1 MTTSLTQSLG
11 QWVQLAG
18 AGALSAKLARVTP
31 SYKPRRAARR
41 SHRSRTCRSVNTD
54 SVILC
59 RFRVRALRAVAI
71 APASAFALSAVAL
84 RRRHLARRRLGARRE
99 NAAGVALALNV

>member
-41 SHRSRTCRSVNTD
+41 SHRSRTC
-54 SVILC
+54 L
-59 RFRVRALRAVAI
+59 
-71 APASAFALSAVAL
+71 
-84 RRRHLARRRLGARRE
+84 
-99 NAAGVALALNV
+99 